1 MATSEA
7 TARIRA
13 NALRALK
20 ETGPQIAAQ
29 LGIEPPKLDF
39 FFKDHDYQQAQEL
52 TALAEFNTRL
62 LDALSQESLAVEE
75 QDSSLTTEGGE
86 NVKHTK
92 TQNPRPRG

>member
-1 MATSEA
+1 MADSASTII
-7 TARIRA
+7 IRA

-39 FFKDHDYQQAQEL
+39 FYKDHDYQQAQEL

-62 LDALSQESLAVEE
+62 LDALKNQSQGEDDGVSSSPPLPKRE
-75 QDSSLTTEGGE
+75 QHRTVASQRRTG
-86 NVKHTK
+86 
-92 TQNPRPRG
+92 